1 MKKKLLLTFI
11 LAALLYGFVFAQ
23 DEQIQE
29 EFVPEDEQVQEEFI
43 VNQQQVQ
50 PVQSGYNGQSAQQ
63 PVARQNILVPVAAN
77 QPVVIAN
84 PADKNKITLDIK
96 GMDIVDVLKMLA
108 SRASLNV
115 VVGKN
120 VVGRVTLF
128 LKDVDVWDA
137 FEIILFSNDLAYE
150 KTGNIINVMTQ
161 RDYELIYGSRF
172 QDKKIAKTITL
183 KYARAADLA
192 KSLAQIKSNLGRVVV
207 DDGSNTIVLIDS
219 EGKIREMME
228 FITSTD
234 LPIQTRIF
242 NLDYAPADKLSA
254 KLADAVTKGVGSIK
268 IDERTNKIA
277 ITDYVF
283 KLDEIAKIITAFDD
297 KTPQVLID
305 AQIIEVTPSDKF
317 VMGVNW
323 DYWIKKY
330 FRISAA
336 LPISGAS
343 QLFLGTSSTESVT
356 EPGQYKAILD
366 LLQTI
371 GDTKILASPRIMAL
385 NNQEAKIHVGT
396 KEAYITSTTSQAGT
410 GTEVTAQSVNFVD
423 TGIQL
428 AVTPTINR
436 DGFVT
441 MKIKPEISSSEDK
454 TLKSQDTETTV
465 PIVTSSEA
473 ETTIMIKDG
482 VTVIIGG
489 LKKEQR
495 TKTVNKI
502 PVLGDIPYLK
512 VLFRNISDEV
522 ITKDLVILLTPHII
536 TGEQA
541 FSNFGEMPPREG
553 ARAKMEMGDVI
564 VEKVKPSLMS
574 ASSVSSNKAYFK
586 AVTEK
591 LSALTAFE
599 KAQGQQGEVEVSF
612 ALAKDGS
619 LRYEP
624 KVMASTNQKLNDL
637 AVKSVKSAA
646 PFPAFPVDMSK
657 EEQYFRIS
665 LVYK

>member
-1 MKKKLLLTFI
+1 MKIKLYFAI
-11 LAALLYGFVFAQ
+11 IFFVLFCGLIFAQ
-23 DEQIQE
+23 DEQDQAEFFPE
-29 EFVPEDEQVQEEFI
+29 EEQVQTEVVRYDDAGQLVEAI
-43 VNQQQVQ
+43 SIEQGLQ
-50 PVQSGYNGQSAQQ
+50 PQ
-63 PVARQNILVPVAAN
+63 ARQNILVPVVSKEPAAGSFVN
-77 QPVVIAN
+77 
-84 PADKNKITLDIK
+84 KNKITLDIK

-108 SRASLNV
+108 NRASINI

-172 QDKKIAKTITL
+172 QDKKIVKTVNL

-207 DDGSNTIVLIDS
+207 DEGSNTIVLIDS
-219 EGKIREMME
+219 SDKIREMME

-242 NLDYAPADKLSA
+242 NLDYAPVDKLSA
-254 KLADAVTKGVGSIK
+254 KLTDAITKGVGSIK

-283 KLDEIAKIITAFDD
+283 RLDEIAKIITAFDD

-305 AQIIEVTPSDKF
+305 AQIIELTPSDKF

-323 DYWIKKY
+323 DYWIRKY

-336 LPISGAS
+336 MPMSGAS
-343 QLFLGTSSTESVT
+343 QLFLGTSSTASVT
-356 EPGQYKAILD
+356 EPGEYKAILD
-366 LLQTI
+366 LLQTV
-371 GDTKILASPRIMAL
+371 GDTKVLASPRIIAL

-396 KEAYITSTTSQAGT
+396 KQAYITSTTSQAGT

-423 TGIQL
+423 TGISL
-428 AVTPTINR
+428 SVTPTINR

-454 TLKSQDTETTV
+454 TLKSQDQDTTV
-465 PIVTSSEA
+465 PIVTTSEA

-482 VTVIIGG
+482 ITVIIGG

-502 PVLGDIPYLK
+502 PFLGDIPYIRN
-512 VLFRNISDEV
+512 LFRNISDELT
-522 ITKDLVILLTPHII
+522 TKDLVILLTPHII
-536 TGEQA
+536 TGDRA
-541 FSNFGEMPPREG
+541 FSVFSEIKPDDG
-553 ARAKMEMGDVI
+553 ARAKMEQGEVI
-564 VEKVKPSLMS
+564 IEKVNSSLLP
-574 ASSVSSNKAYFK
+574 ASSATSNKAYYK
-586 AVTEK
+586 AITEK

-599 KAQGQQGEVEVSF
+599 RAKGQQGEVEVSF
-612 ALAKDGS
+612 SLAPDGR
-619 LRYEP
+619 LKHEP
-624 KVMASTNQKLNDL
+624 KVTASSNQKLNVL
-637 AVKSVKSAA
+637 AIKSVKNAA
-646 PFPAFPVDMSK
+646 PFPAFPPGMSK
-657 EEQYFRIS
+657 EEQNFRIS